1 MERHVDHSFVCSLIK
16 QFYMEKQNHHNSCIC
31 YVCKRLVSLLNE
43 MEKWSFYDLNRF
55 HDKWFI
61 IFHQKYDCEINLFP
75 VFI

>member
-31 YVCKRLVSLLNE
+31 YVCKRLVILLNE

-61 IFHQKYDCEINLFP
+61 IFHQKYDCEVTLFP